1 MSDDEVC
8 VGAYLGGCRLP
19 RVQPVTYSFAVVVV
33 FLATVVA
40 IVGRFATAV
49 VAEVL
54 RVEVSVPCILVAV
67 DRQMRGCWA
76 PRTFMNRSCTCAV
89 CQCPVRR

>member
-1 MSDDEVC
+1 MSEGEVC
-8 VGAYLGGCRLP
+8 VGVYIGGRRLP
-19 RVQPVTYSFAVVVV
+19 SVRPLTSTLAVVV

-54 RVEVSVPCILVAV
+54 HVVVSAPCTLFNAIE
-67 DRQMRGCWA
+67 RQMRGCWA
-76 PRTFMNRSCTCAV
+76 PRTFTTES
-89 CQCPVRR
+89 